1 MKSWLFVLIAIA
13 LLIAPAFAVPST
25 PSISGISSSGFNM
38 SSSTGQSVGWFRWGL
53 NSAYPE
59 WRSPNQ
65 TGGGAYL
72 YSQVGSP
79 YWGGLT
85 YYVMACDVTGCS
97 ADATFTSISPTPM
110 PQTTF
115 GNVVTNATQTNF
127 NVIYIVTNLA
137 QPLLWALPAS
147 YSTNGAGVTLIFGAF
162 IAGALV
168 SLFIRQRKV
177 AIPVFLLLIIIGVT
191 ASTTS
196 GLYWGLPA
204 QLLEILEMLT
214 YAGLAGLIMSIFK
227 KG

>member
-1 MKSWLFVLIAIA
+1 
-13 LLIAPAFAVPST
+13 
-25 PSISGISSSGFNM
+25 
-38 SSSTGQSVGWFRWGL
+38 
-53 NSAYPE
+53 
-59 WRSPNQ
+59 
-65 TGGGAYL
+65 
-72 YSQVGSP
+72 
-79 YWGGLT
+79 
-85 YYVMACDVTGCS
+85 MACDVTGCS